1 MRAPI
6 YEPSVSFSSGPAF
19 ISGFSAPFL
28 LQFMAEFA
36 EEVPILRL
44 FLNLNHF
51 LIFYEILSIPP
62 TETAAAVVK

>member
-1 MRAPI
+1 
-6 YEPSVSFSSGPAF
+6 
-19 ISGFSAPFL
+19 
-28 LQFMAEFA
+28 MAEFA

-62 TETAAAVVK
+62 TETAAAVVKWPFLLLKNDVKLMLKNC